1 MEGQSEKEM
10 KYKPSKE
17 LIEALIRFEGMK
29 NEPYTCPAGYWTI
42 GIGSRYDLAG
52 NQVTKN
58 TKPINKHEAIKLLNN
73 TILEIHRVLLLNGG
87 SVFTAYQIEAFI
99 ELAFNIGYPTL
110 IKTRLYNN
118 AKKGVNVSI
127 EDFTQFCHYRSNG
140 LLVESKQL
148 KQRRIF
154 DWNMFIGAVNR
165 TF

>member
-1 MEGQSEKEM
+1 MEGQQNKKIE
-10 KYKPSKE
+10 YKPSKQ
-17 LIEALIRFEGMK
+17 LIEALQRFEGMK

-42 GIGSRYDLAG
+42 GIGSRYDLTG
-52 NQVTKN
+52 NAVTKN

-73 TILEIHRVLLLNGG
+73 TILDIYRALLLYGG
-87 SVFTAYQIEAFI
+87 SVFNHNQIEAFI

-118 AKKGVNVSI
+118 AKKGINVSI

-140 LLVESKQL
+140 KLIESKQL
-148 KQRRIF
+148 KQRRVF
-154 DWNMFIGAVNR
+154 DWNMYIGAINR